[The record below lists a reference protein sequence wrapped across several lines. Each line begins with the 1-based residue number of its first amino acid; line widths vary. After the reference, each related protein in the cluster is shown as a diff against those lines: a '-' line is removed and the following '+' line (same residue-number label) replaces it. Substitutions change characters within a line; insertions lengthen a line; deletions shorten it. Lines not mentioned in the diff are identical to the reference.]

1 MGAVLVTA
9 VALFLAVAL
18 FILGLVGTLLPLL
31 PGPVFIYAGM
41 LLYGVLTGFATL
53 DTNFFLL
60 QGMALLFLFTLDF
73 IATAAGSRH
82 FGGSKQA
89 ALGAVVGTLIGVFIF
104 GPFGII
110 LGPFLGAVT
119 VEFIRGKRANQAVTA
134 GFGTIIGLLGGTV
147 IKLSIEILMIIYF
160 FLNI

>member
-1 MGAVLVTA
+1 MTA
-9 VALFLAVAL
+9 VALLLAVAL

-31 PGPVFIYAGM
+31 PGPVLIYAGM
-41 LLYGVLTGFATL
+41 LLYGALTGFATL
-53 DTNFFLL
+53 DANFFLL

-73 IATAAGSRH
+73 LATAAGSRR

-89 ALGAVVGTLIGVFIF
+89 ALGAVVGTLFGFFIF

-110 LGPFLGAVT
+110 LGPFLGAVI
-119 VEFIRGKRANQAVTA
+119 VEFIRGKQPNQAITA
-134 GFGTIIGLLGGTV
+134 GFGTIIGLLGGTA

-160 FLNI
+160 FLNL